1 MQLHTLK
8 PRTKN
13 KSKMIVGRGGKRG
26 KTSGK
31 GMKGQN
37 SRSGRKKRPELRD
50 FIKRLPKLR
59 GRGVNQFKS
68 FETKP
73 VAVNI
78 GDIELVFKA
87 GETVTPATLVEKFV
101 IEKMNGVIPPVKILS
116 VGDLTKK
123 VTISGCMV
131 SKETKAKVEK
141 AGGLVQ

>member
-1 MQLHTLK
+1 MQLNTLK

-13 KSKMIVGRGGKRG
+13 KKVMVVGRGGKRG

-31 GMKGQN
+31 GTKGQN
-37 SRSGRKKRPELRD
+37 ARAGRKKRPELRD

-68 FETKP
+68 FAAKV
-73 VAVNI
+73 VAVNL

-101 IEKMNGVIPPVKILS
+101 VEKVNGVIPEVKILS
-116 VGDLTKK
+116 MGDITKK
-123 VTISGCMV
+123 VTISGCFV
-131 SKETKAKVEK
+131 SAGAKAKVEK

>member
-1 MQLHTLK
+1 MQLHTLT

-13 KSKMIVGRGGKRG
+13 KSRMVVGRGGKRG

-31 GMKGQN
+31 GTKGQN
-37 SRSGRKKRPELRD
+37 SRAGRKKRPELRD

-68 FETKP
+68 FAMKP

-101 IEKMNGVIPPVKILS
+101 IEKVNGVIPPVKILS

-123 VTISGCMV
+123 VTISGCAL
-131 SKETKAKVEK
+131 SAETKAKVEK

>member
-1 MQLHTLK
+1 MV
-8 PRTKN
+8 
-13 KSKMIVGRGGKRG
+13 VGRGGKRG

-31 GMKGQN
+31 GTKGQN

-68 FETKP
+68 FAKGA
-73 VAVNI
+73 VAVNL

-101 IEKMNGVIPPVKILS
+101 VETMNGIIPPVKILS
-116 VGDLTKK
+116 MGDITKK
-123 VTISGCMV
+123 VTISGCLV
-131 SKETKAKVEK
+131 SAGAKAKVEK

>member
-1 MQLHTLK
+1 
-8 PRTKN
+8 
-13 KSKMIVGRGGKRG
+13 MIVGRGGKRG

-68 FETKP
+68 FDVKP

-87 GETVTPATLVEKFV
+87 GDTVSPETLVEKFV
-101 IEKMNGVIPPVKILS
+101 IEKVNGVIPPVKLLS

-123 VTISGCMV
+123 VTISGCLL

>member
-1 MQLHTLK
+1 MQINNLQ
-8 PRTKN
+8 PRTKT

-68 FETKP
+68 FDVKP

-87 GETVTPATLVEKFV
+87 GDTVSPETLVEKFV
-101 IEKMNGVIPPVKILS
+101 IEKVNGVIPPVKLLS

-123 VTISGCMV
+123 VTISGCLL